1 MSETTALSSQKLIPL
16 VAIVGPTAIGKT
28 ALGVV
33 LAQRFSGEI
42 VSADSRQFYRL
53 MDIGTA
59 KPTPEELA
67 AAPHHLINIAYPDE
81 TVGLSQF
88 LQLAREAISDIDR
101 RGKLPLLVG
110 GTGQYIRALLQGWQ
124 VPNIPPDEELRAEL
138 EARAKR
144 DPDGMWQQLMALDPE
159 AEAFIDRRNLRR
171 VIRAL
176 EVTIKSGQPFSS
188 LRRRTPPPFRVL
200 SLGLTMDRAALYE
213 RADTRVDKMIEAGLP
228 AEVQDLVDRAYGW
241 RLPSMSGLGYIQFRP
256 YIDTEG
262 CLGKISLGEVVER
275 IKIETHDFIRRQ
287 YTWFR
292 PKTAGIHW
300 LDAPS
305 PQHHET
311 AGHKVTSFLAQ
322 SEPIS

>member
-1 MSETTALSSQKLIPL
+1 VSETTAPSSQRLIPL

-28 ALGVV
+28 ALGVY
-33 LAQRFSGEI
+33 LAQHFNGEI

-59 KPTPEELA
+59 KPTPAELA

-88 LQLAREAISDIDR
+88 LHLAREAITDINGR
-101 RGKLPLLVG
+101 NKLPLLVG

-124 VPNIPPDEELRAEL
+124 VPDIPPDEELRAEL
-138 EARAKR
+138 EARAET
-144 DPDGMWQQLMALDPE
+144 DPEGLWQQLMALDP
-159 AEAFIDRRNLRR
+159 ATEAFIDRRNLRR

-176 EVTIKSGQPFSS
+176 EVTLKSGQPFSA

-200 SLGLTMDRAALYE
+200 SLGLTTDRAVLYQ
-213 RADTRVDKMIEAGLP
+213 RADARVDRMIEAGLP
-228 AEVQDLVDRAYGW
+228 AEVQDLVDRGYSW
-241 RLPSMSGLGYIQFRP
+241 RLPAMSGLGYIQFRP
-256 YIDTEG
+256 YIDTEVG
-262 CLGKISLGEVVER
+262 LGKADLGEVVER

-292 PKTAGIHW
+292 PKASDIHW
-300 LDAPS
+300 LDALS
-305 PQHHET
+305 PQRHET
-311 AGHKVTSFLAQ
+311 AGQGITNFLAQ
-322 SEPIS
+322 SKPIS

>member
-1 MSETTALSSQKLIPL
+1 MPL

-28 ALGVV
+28 ALGVY
-33 LAQRFSGEI
+33 LAQRFNGEI

-67 AAPHHLINIAYPDE
+67 AAPHHLINIACPDE

-88 LQLAREAISDIDR
+88 LELAREAITDIDR

-124 VPNIPPDEELRAEL
+124 VPTIPPDEELRAEL
-138 EARAKR
+138 EARAEA
-144 DPDGMWQQLMALDPE
+144 DPDGLWQQLMALDPE

-176 EVTIKSGQPFSS
+176 EVTLKSGQPFSA

-200 SLGLTMDRAALYE
+200 NLGLTMDRAALYE
-213 RADTRVDKMIEAGLP
+213 RADARVDRMIEAGLP
-228 AEVQDLVDRAYGW
+228 AEVQDLVDLGYGW
-241 RLPSMSGLGYIQFRP
+241 RLPAMSGLGYIQFRP
-256 YIDTEG
+256 YIDHEG
-262 CLGKISLGEVVER
+262 CLGKVSLDEVVER

-292 PKTAGIHW
+292 PKASGIHW

-311 AGHKVTSFLAQ
+311 AGHRVTDFLAQ

>member
-1 MSETTALSSQKLIPL
+1 MPL
-16 VAIVGPTAIGKT
+16 VAVVGPTAIGKT

-33 LAQRFSGEI
+33 LSQRFNGEI

-59 KPTPEELA
+59 KPTPAELGA
-67 AAPHHLINIAYPDE
+67 ARHHLINIAYPDE

-88 LQLAREAISDIDR
+88 LRLAREAITDINR

-138 EARAKR
+138 EARAEA
-144 DPDGMWQQLMALDPE
+144 DPDGLWQQLMALDPA

-176 EVTIKSGQPFSS
+176 EVTIKSAQPFSA
-188 LRRRTPPPFRVL
+188 LRRRRPPPFRVL

-228 AEVQDLVDRAYGW
+228 AEVQDLVDRGYGW
-241 RLPSMSGLGYIQFRP
+241 RLPAMSGLGYIQFRP
-256 YIDTEG
+256 YIDPVDPRGEG
-262 CLGKISLGEVVER
+262 CRSNVSLGEVVER

-300 LDAPS
+300 LDVAS
-305 PQHHET
+305 PQHQET
-311 AGHKVTSFLAQ
+311 ARQRVTSFLAQ
-322 SEPIS
+322 SEDILTGNRGSV

>member
-1 MSETTALSSQKLIPL
+1 MPL

-33 LAQRFSGEI
+33 LARAFNGEI

-88 LQLAREAISDIDR
+88 LKLAREAIADINR

-138 EARAKR
+138 EASADA
-144 DPDGMWQQLMALDPE
+144 DPDGLWQQLMSLDPD

-176 EVTIKSGQPFSS
+176 EVTLKSGQPFSA

-200 SLGLTMDRAALYE
+200 SLGLTMDRAALYQ
-213 RADTRVDKMIEAGLP
+213 RADARVDRMIEAGLP
-228 AEVQDLVDRAYGW
+228 AEVRDLVDRGYDW
-241 RLPSMSGLGYIQFRP
+241 RLPAMSGLGYTQFRP
-256 YIDTEG
+256 YIEEEAG
-262 CLGKISLGEVVER
+262 LNEVVER

-287 YTWFR
+287 YTWFG
-292 PKTAGIHW
+292 PKASGIHW
-300 LDAPS
+300 LDASS

-311 AGHKVTSFLAQ
+311 ADHGVTSFLAQ
-322 SEPIS
+322 SKPIS

>member
-1 MSETTALSSQKLIPL
+1 MSETTAASSQRQIPL

-28 ALGVV
+28 ALGVH
-33 LAQRFSGEI
+33 LAQRLNGEI

-59 KPTPEELA
+59 KPTPQELA

-88 LQLAREAISDIDR
+88 LRLAREAIYDINR

-124 VPNIPPDEELRAEL
+124 VPNVPPDEELRAEL
-138 EARAKR
+138 EARAGA
-144 DPDGMWQQLMALDPE
+144 DPDGLWRQLMTLDPD

-176 EVTIKSGQPFSS
+176 EVTLKSAQPFSA

-200 SLGLTMDRAALYE
+200 SLGLTMDRAALYQ
-213 RADTRVDKMIEAGLP
+213 RADTRVDRMIEAGLP
-228 AEVQDLVDRAYGW
+228 AEVQGLVDRGYGW
-241 RLPSMSGLGYIQFRP
+241 HLPAMSGLGYIQFRP
-256 YIDTEG
+256 YIDTEV
-262 CLGKISLGEVVER
+262 CLGKVVER
-275 IKIETHDFIRRQ
+275 IKMETHDFIRRQ

-292 PKTAGIHW
+292 PKASGIHW

-305 PQHHET
+305 PQLPET
-311 AGHKVTSFLAQ
+311 AGDRITDFLAQ